1 MFLLSALRPKVVPCA
16 TLNASHV
23 MQSKKGRLGAKHH
36 VVRQH
41 MLPLFCVRRMDVL
54 RVKCRFLVLFIALH
68 LLRITSNKRILTRS
82 TCFEKIAHVASCA
95 YH

>member
-1 MFLLSALRPKVVPCA
+1 MFLLSALRPKVVPCG

-23 MQSKKGRLGAKHH
+23 MQSKKGRLASH

-68 LLRITSNKRILTRS
+68 LLR
-82 TCFEKIAHVASCA
+82 
-95 YH
+95 